1 MPTPD
6 DGLAGPTPP
15 EFLCPIT
22 RDLMVDPVCTADG
35 QTYECAAISRWLE
48 TRRVSPVTNVRL
60 TDLTLTPNRPLR
72 SLIEAYL
79 NQQPERERRAQDQQA
94 LIAKVDLLA
103 KECEAAE
110 GTTQSRN
117 FVRAF

>member
-1 MPTPD
+1 M
-6 DGLAGPTPP
+6 PP

-35 QTYECAAISRWLE
+35 QTYEKAAISRWLE
-48 TRRVSPVTNVRL
+48 TRRVSPVTNSRL

-72 SLIEAYL
+72 SLIEDYL
-79 NQQPERERRAQDQQA
+79 NRQPELERKAQDQQA

-103 KECEAAE
+103 KDREAAE
-110 GTTQSRN
+110 GKIQSRN
-117 FVRAF
+117 NITPLTRSPVQLLW